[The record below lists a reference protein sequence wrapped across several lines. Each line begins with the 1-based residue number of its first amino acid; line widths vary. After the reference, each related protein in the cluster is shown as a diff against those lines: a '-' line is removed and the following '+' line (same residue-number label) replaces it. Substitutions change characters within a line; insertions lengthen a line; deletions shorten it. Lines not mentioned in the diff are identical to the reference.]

1 VTTLVLCVD
10 RGGDFDRETPVVGRE
25 AVGDLVTAVGVE
37 DPENSRVNCLL
48 ETLRIARDIQ
58 TKGDSDDALV
68 AVVSGTGESVNI
80 DRDIARQVDAL
91 VAEHDLQ
98 SAVVIVDSADDEL
111 AVPIVE
117 SRLRVD
123 AVDRVIVRQ
132 ARDLESTYYLLKQ
145 FLSDE
150 ELRGTVLVPLGTIL
164 LAVPIIVTLTNSI
177 TAAIAVVTAVI
188 GAFFLYK
195 GLSIDDRLDGLS
207 GTVQE
212 AFYSG
217 RLSLVTY
224 VVGTGLALVG
234 LFVGAITVSE
244 MEIGLRMVVRFVFT
258 SIPWLALAAF
268 VASTGRLFDELLNN
282 DHISSAF
289 LNVPFA
295 VIAVGLVIR
304 GFAAFFLENAGVIEP
319 LLIPS
324 TTVGPLSTPG
334 IRLLN
339 STRLVVFVVAGI
351 LVSLLGIAFS
361 SHVSDANIDEEVTEE
376 SS

>member
-10 RGGDFDRETPVVGRE
+10 RGEDFDCETPVVGRE
-25 AVGDLVTAVGVE
+25 SVGDLVTAVGID
-37 DPENSRVNCLL
+37 DPEDSRVNCLL
-48 ETLRIARDIQ
+48 ETLRVARESQADGTDAIA
-58 TKGDSDDALV
+58 

-80 DRDIARQVDAL
+80 DRDIARQVDDL
-91 VAEHDLQ
+91 VDEYEPR
-98 SAVVIVDSADDEL
+98 SAVIIVDSAEDER
-111 AVPIVE
+111 AVPIIE

-132 ARDLESTYYLLKQ
+132 ARDIESTYYLLKQ

-164 LAVPIIVTLTNSI
+164 LAVPIIVTLTRSI

-217 RLSLVTY
+217 RVSLVTY

-234 LFVGAITVSE
+234 LFVGAIAVSE
-244 MEIGLRMVVRFVFT
+244 MALGLSMVVRFIFA
-258 SIPWLALAAF
+258 SIPWLALAALA
-268 VASTGRLFDELLNN
+268 ASTGRLFDELLNN
-282 DHISSAF
+282 DHVRSAF

-295 VIAVGLVIR
+295 VVAVGLVVR
-304 GFAAFFLENAGVIEP
+304 GFTAFFLENAGVIEP
-319 LLIPS
+319 LVIPS
-324 TTVGPLSTPG
+324 TTVGPVSFPT
-334 IRLLN
+334 IRLFN

-351 LVSLLGIAFS
+351 VVSILGVAFS
-361 SHVSDANIDEEVTEE
+361 SHMSDMIVEEDVSDRP
-376 SS
+376 

>member
-10 RGGDFDRETPVVGRE
+10 RGGDFDCETPVVGRE

-37 DPENSRVNCLL
+37 DPEDSRVNCLL

-58 TKGDSDDALV
+58 AKGDNDDAIV
-68 AVVSGTGESVNI
+68 AIVSGTGESVNV
-80 DRDIARQVDAL
+80 DRDIAHQVDAL
-91 VAEHDLQ
+91 VAEHDPQ
-98 SAVVIVDSADDEL
+98 SAVVIVDSAEDEL
-111 AVPIVE
+111 AVPIIE

-164 LAVPIIVTLTNSI
+164 LAVPIIVSLTRSI

-195 GLSIDDRLDGLS
+195 GLSIDDRLAGLS

-217 RLSLVTY
+217 RVSLVTY
-224 VVGTGLALVG
+224 AVGTGLALVG

-244 MEIGLRMVVRFVFT
+244 MNIGLRMVVRFIFT

-304 GFAAFFLENAGVIEP
+304 GFAAFFLENAGIIEP

-324 TTVGPLSTPG
+324 TTIGPLSTPG
-334 IRLLN
+334 VRLFN
-339 STRLVVFVVAGI
+339 STRLIVFVVAGI
-351 LVSLLGIAFS
+351 LISLFGIGFS
-361 SHVSDANIDEEVTEE
+361 SHMGDMNADEEITEE

>member
-25 AVGDLVTAVGVE
+25 TVGDLVTAVGVE
-37 DPENSRVNCLL
+37 DPEDSRVNCLL
-48 ETLRIARDIQ
+48 ETLRVARDIQ
-58 TKGDSDDALV
+58 DDGDSDDAIV
-68 AVVSGTGESVNI
+68 AVVSGTGESVNV

-91 VAEHDLQ
+91 VTEHDPQ

-164 LAVPIIVTLTNSI
+164 LAVPIIVTLTSSI
-177 TAAIAVVTAVI
+177 TAAIAVVTTVI

-217 RLSLVTY
+217 RVSLVTY

-244 MEIGLRMVVRFVFT
+244 MDIGLRMVVQFIFT

-282 DHISSAF
+282 DYIRSAF

-319 LLIPS
+319 LIIPS
-324 TTVGPLSTPG
+324 TTIGPLSIPS

-339 STRLVVFVVAGI
+339 STRLIVFVVAGI
-351 LVSLLGIAFS
+351 LISLLGIAFS
-361 SHVSDANIDEEVTEE
+361 SHISDVIVEGEVTEE

>member
-1 VTTLVLCVD
+1 M
-10 RGGDFDRETPVVGRE
+10 
-25 AVGDLVTAVGVE
+25 A
-37 DPENSRVNCLL
+37 S
-48 ETLRIARDIQ
+48 
-58 TKGDSDDALV
+58 
-68 AVVSGTGESVNI
+68 
-80 DRDIARQVDAL
+80 
-91 VAEHDLQ
+91 HD
-98 SAVVIVDSADDEL
+98 
-111 AVPIVE
+111 
-117 SRLRVD
+117 
-123 AVDRVIVRQ
+123 
-132 ARDLESTYYLLKQ
+132 
-145 FLSDE
+145 
-150 ELRGTVLVPLGTIL
+150 
-164 LAVPIIVTLTNSI
+164 
-177 TAAIAVVTAVI
+177 
-188 GAFFLYK
+188 
-195 GLSIDDRLDGLS
+195 LSIDDHLAGLS

-217 RLSLVTY
+217 RMSLVTY

-324 TTVGPLSTPG
+324 TTIGPLSTPG
-334 IRLLN
+334 VRLLN

-361 SHVSDANIDEEVTEE
+361 SHVSDVSMDEEVTEE